1 MASTDK
7 ELGKQVQA
15 HLISMKVETPMN
27 PDGFIAWGE
36 AHRHLETGITKFMN
50 AMNLDL
56 GDDSLEET
64 PNRVAKMF
72 CEELFSGLNYENF
85 PKCTAVE
92 NKMSTREM
100 VVVKNIA
107 TTSVC
112 EHHFQ
117 TIDGF
122 TYIGYLPS
130 NKVMGLSKFSRI
142 TRFFARRPQVQER
155 MTEQIYYALSYILGT
170 QDVAVYQDCAHYCMK
185 ARGVGESSTSTV
197 TSRMGGRFMISEALR
212 KEFYDVCRS
221 HN

>member
-1 MASTDK
+1 MASSDK
-7 ELGKQVQA
+7 DLGERVHQY
-15 HLISMKVETPMN
+15 LIQQGVETPTN
-27 PDGFIAWGE
+27 ADGHIMWGE
-36 AHRHLETGITKFMN
+36 AHKHLENGISKFMG

-56 GDDSLEET
+56 SDDSLQDT

-92 NKMSTREM
+92 NKMNTREM
-100 VVVKNIA
+100 VVVKRIA

-122 TYIGYLPS
+122 TYIGYIPDQL
-130 NKVMGLSKFSRI
+130 VMGLSKFSRI
-142 TRFFARRPQVQER
+142 TNFFARRPQVQER
-155 MTEQIYYALSYILGT
+155 MTEQIYHALTHILGT
-170 QDVAVYQDCAHYCMK
+170 FDVAVYQDCAHYCMK

-197 TSRMGGRFMISEALR
+197 TSRMGGRFMSNEALR
-212 KEFYDVCRS
+212 KEFYDVCR
-221 HN
+221 HP